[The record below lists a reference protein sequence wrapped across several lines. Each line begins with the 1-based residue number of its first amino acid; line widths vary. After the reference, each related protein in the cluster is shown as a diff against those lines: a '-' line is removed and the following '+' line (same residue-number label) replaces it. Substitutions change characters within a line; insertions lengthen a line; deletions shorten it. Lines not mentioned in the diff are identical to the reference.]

1 MVSTAT
7 VWMNSLSSMLGIED
21 YISSAGNYVTLF
33 QALLDAIIAQ
43 IEDGT
48 DVNICIYLFNHN
60 TLRGVSKI

>member
-1 MVSTAT
+1 
-7 VWMNSLSSMLGIED
+7 MLGIED

-60 TLRGVSKI
+60 TLRGVSKIWEK